1 MYMSDSLM
9 ETKEIK
15 KNRALIVED
24 DPDICYLLT
33 GILRQ
38 KQLES
43 SFVNNISDAQHALQK
58 ATPDVVLLDNHLPD
72 GLGVDFISYI
82 KSNFPQTRV
91 ILMTAHDTG
100 FDKTIALNNGADY
113 FIGKPFSKAIINT
126 TLDNLNL

>member
-1 MYMSDSLM
+1 MSNSLM
-9 ETKEIK
+9 ETNNSKKIK
-15 KNRALIVED
+15 ALIVED

-38 KQLES
+38 KQLDS
-43 SFVNNISDAQHALQK
+43 SFVNNISDAMHALQK
-58 ATPDVVLLDNHLPD
+58 TTPDVVLLDNHLPD

-113 FIGKPFSKAIINT
+113 FIGKPFSKSIINT